1 MVFSAVS
8 MVYSFEVDDDTD
20 YLARVGKKQQPK
32 THKTNNNCMLCCAIL
47 MQFNLE

>member
-8 MVYSFEVDDDTD
+8 MVYTFEVDDDTD
-20 YLARVGKKQQPK
+20 YLVRVGKKQ
-32 THKTNNNCMLCCAIL
+32 KTNKQQLNCMLCCAML